1 MAIKYPRAG
10 RISGVRVPR
19 RKHTSGCETRVL
31 PAGERVMIPLAM
43 HIGAPAVPVVEKG
56 QQVFVGT
63 LIGKAASFVSANIHS
78 SVSGVVEGIDKIL
91 FPDGEYKDIVII
103 KNDGE
108 DRPDPSI
115 QPPVV
120 NNREDFVAA
129 VAASGLVG
137 LGGAGFPTH
146 VKLTPPKGAVID
158 TLIINAAECEP
169 YITSDY
175 REMIEYPDSVVNG
188 LVNTMN
194 YMGISRAVIGIEG
207 DKPEAIR
214 IMSEKTAS
222 IAGVTVK
229 KLRSRY
235 PQGAEKMLIA
245 NTVKRAVPIG
255 KLPSD
260 VGCIVLNV
268 GSLSFIDKYLKT
280 GMPLVRRRLTVDG
293 SAVKNPGNY
302 NVPVGI
308 KIKDLIENCGG
319 YVGECRELLMGGPMM
334 GTALYTD
341 DFPVLK
347 NNNGILALTRQ
358 EMCELPIN
366 PCIHCGRCAEH
377 CPMNLS
383 PVDIAL
389 AFDHGELDEAKK
401 LNVMACIECGCCTF
415 VCPAKRPLTQ
425 RMKMTKISIRKA
437 GDK

>member
-10 RISGVRVPR
+10 RISGVRVPH
-19 RKHTSGCETRVL
+19 RKHTSECETKTL

-43 HIGAPAVPVVEKG
+43 HIGAPALPVVEKG
-56 QQVFVGT
+56 QQVYVGT
-63 LIGKAASFVSANIHS
+63 LIGKAASFVSANVHS
-78 SVSGVVEGIDKIL
+78 SVSGTVESIEKIL
-91 FPDGEYKDIVII
+91 FPDGAYKDTVVI

-108 DRPDPSI
+108 DKPDPSI
-115 QPPVV
+115 KPPVV
-120 NNREDFVAA
+120 NSREEFVAA

-158 TLIINAAECEP
+158 TIIINAAECEP

-175 REMIEYPDSVVNG
+175 REMIESPDSVIDG
-188 LVNTMN
+188 LVDVMN
-194 YMGISRAVIGIEG
+194 YMGVSRAVIAIENN
-207 DKPEAIR
+207 KPQAIKLLR
-214 IMSEKTAS
+214 EKAADIS
-222 IAGVTVK
+222 GVSVK
-229 KLRSRY
+229 VLSSRY

-280 GMPLVRRRLTVDG
+280 GMPLVRRRITVDG

-302 NVPVGI
+302 FVPVGI
-308 KIKDLIENCGG
+308 KISDLIESCGG

-347 NNNGILALTRQ
+347 NNNAILALTAK

-389 AFDHGELDEAKK
+389 AFDAGDLAEAEK
-401 LNVMACIECGCCTF
+401 LNVMACIECGCCTY

-437 GDK
+437 GNK